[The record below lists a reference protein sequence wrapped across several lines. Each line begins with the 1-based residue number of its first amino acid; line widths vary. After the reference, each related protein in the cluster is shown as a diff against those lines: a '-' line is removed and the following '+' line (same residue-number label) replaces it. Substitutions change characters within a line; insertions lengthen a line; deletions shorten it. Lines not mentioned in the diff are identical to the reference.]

1 MAKVKKYQWGTFSAS
16 GATPQMINP
25 GNAALKQYTTTSSSS
40 IPDGSLPTSGD
51 ISQVAYSK
59 DKLKGPSFKDKAGAF
74 MGNYGGAITSAAG
87 SLMPLLMKKPD
98 PNAKPY
104 KKGSKLIK
112 YQAGTKSLT
121 KEEGKVGKGSEY
133 FSQAKTLNSQE
144 KTAFRK
150 LDAEAKQKGMTFE
163 YKGLKYDP
171 TNPVNLTTP
180 TRTSNSGIT
189 YSSGTAPQSNTQS
202 TAPQAPAKSLITDS
216 TTTTQQPAKT
226 PRKIVGKVDAKTG
239 YSIYPNG
246 RVYSPKTQVMGK
258 LDAKG
263 NINWDNGQKE
273 TITPATAAASVTTPT
288 TAIAK
293 NTTPNKESGNTN
305 EDRALNADLISIGLD
320 MGSILSPEPFS
331 AGGMAAG
338 SQIAANTARTLRNE
352 SVGLGTHA
360 WETLGTAISAVP
372 LVGDYAR
379 AGNVMKTI
387 GRVIKS
393 PATRKI
399 LTGVGAAGVGLG
411 GEQALNNLNEVYQK
425 YEKEGITSLGK
436 DDMRKV
442 LETVRLMTNA
452 TQVAKNVSRTVKNK
466 VTIDAK
472 NLAEPLPEV
481 TSIKPEKTKKV
492 LKSFTTDKGNTVM
505 KEVEVP
511 LKDPKW
517 IRRDTELRN
526 LNRQKTLE
534 KNKPAGLKKQE
545 EFSKEFEKK
554 TGYKTKAEMR
564 QAEEAKAAK
573 AKERRRTDYKTEKA
587 IQKEKQEA
595 LQQDYE
601 KKLIKFSQDVTS
613 TKEAVKKNFKAKQA
627 AKKFQAENTPPEL
640 VVMRKMGDKTPSPI
654 KMTPSQRLLP
664 EGPEQITSKES
675 QAVIN
680 KINERIRTSPNKTK
694 AELEIEN
701 AALKA
706 ERESRQAPIV
716 YKSELPSDQ
725 VKGLLPEPADLKAA
739 RLAAEEKQ
747 LIKYAEEVAKAD
759 IAATMV
765 KPKTQKIKISRKL
778 YNMGRARGKGGV
790 RRQD

>member
-1 MAKVKKYQWGTFSAS
+1 MAKVKKYLPGAESLGTSFS
-16 GATPQMINP
+16 
-25 GNAALKQYTTTSSSS
+25 
-40 IPDGSLPTSGD
+40 
-51 ISQVAYSK
+51 
-59 DKLKGPSFKDKAGAF
+59 DKAGAF
-74 MGNYGGAITSAAG
+74 MGNYGKAMTSAAG

-104 KKGSKLIK
+104 KKGSNLIK
-112 YQAGTKSLT
+112 YQTGTKSLT
-121 KEEGKVGKGSEY
+121 KNEGKVAKGSEY
-133 FSQAKTLNSQE
+133 FAQAKKLTAQE
-144 KTAFRK
+144 KADFRK

-171 TNPVNLTTP
+171 TNPANLTTP
-180 TRTSNSGIT
+180 TRSSNAGIT
-189 YSSGTAPQSNTQS
+189 YSSGMPAQTTAQPTATQASTQS
-202 TAPQAPAKSLITDS
+202 LVTNNA
-216 TTTTQQPAKT
+216 TTQQAPVRTAK
-226 PRKIVGKVDAKTG
+226 KIVGKVDAKTG

-246 RVYSPKTQVMGK
+246 RVYSPKTQIMGK
-258 LDAKG
+258 LDNKG
-263 NINWDNGQKE
+263 NITWDNGQKE
-273 TITPATAAASVTTPT
+273 NITPATAAASVTTPT

-293 NTTPNKESGNTN
+293 DSTRTLIKNTTPDKENETTN

-320 MGSILSPEPFS
+320 MGSILSPEPIS

-338 SQIAANTARTLRNE
+338 SQIAANRARSLRNE

-452 TQVAKNVSRTVKNK
+452 TQVAKNVSRTVKGK
-466 VTIDAK
+466 VTMPT
-472 NLAEPLPEV
+472 AEQLIV
-481 TSIKPEKTKKV
+481 PEKGIKFGVTNKGTPTKQVVGGAKV
-492 LKSFTTDKGNTVM
+492 DKNGELVYTNERKPSGFKEAEADLKKTRREQTV
-505 KEVEVP
+505 
-511 LKDPKW
+511 
-517 IRRDTELRN
+517 
-526 LNRQKTLE
+526 E
-534 KNKPAGLKKQE
+534 KARAEGPKKQE

-554 TGYKTKAEMR
+554 TGYKTRAEMR
-564 QAEEAKAAK
+564 QAEADKIAK
-573 AKERRRTDYKTEKA
+573 AKERRRTDYKAEKA

-716 YKSELPSDQ
+716 YKSDLPSDQ

-747 LIKYAEEVAKAD
+747 LIKYAEEQAKAD